1 MINIKELIE
10 APSRLNAET
19 LLELKA
25 LVEKYPFFQVARLL
39 YISNLYKLHSQDFGV
54 ELRKASSFVPDRT
67 ALFVLTEGVN
77 YEMPTP
83 SDGNISIETED
94 EGTRTMSLINRFL
107 KEGTI
112 ETDEEYGPEREAPS
126 TIDLTNDYASY
137 LMQQDRQ
144 PNHGAEDERDETPKL
159 KGADLIDH
167 FIEETK
173 GKQRLDIPDMD
184 DSEFTS
190 PEFSDEEEEI
200 YTENMVNI
208 YIKQGRYQ
216 QALEILR
223 KISLNNPKKSSNFAA
238 QMYLLE
244 VLLKENK

>member
-1 MINIKELIE
+1 
-10 APSRLNAET
+10 
-19 LLELKA
+19 
-25 LVEKYPFFQVARLL
+25 
-39 YISNLYKLHSQDFGV
+39 
-54 ELRKASSFVPDRT
+54 
-67 ALFVLTEGVN
+67 
-77 YEMPTP
+77 
-83 SDGNISIETED
+83 
-94 EGTRTMSLINRFL
+94 
-107 KEGTI
+107 
-112 ETDEEYGPEREAPS
+112 
-126 TIDLTNDYASY
+126 
-137 LMQQDRQ
+137 
-144 PNHGAEDERDETPKL
+144 
-159 KGADLIDH
+159 
-167 FIEETK
+167 
-173 GKQRLDIPDMD
+173 MD